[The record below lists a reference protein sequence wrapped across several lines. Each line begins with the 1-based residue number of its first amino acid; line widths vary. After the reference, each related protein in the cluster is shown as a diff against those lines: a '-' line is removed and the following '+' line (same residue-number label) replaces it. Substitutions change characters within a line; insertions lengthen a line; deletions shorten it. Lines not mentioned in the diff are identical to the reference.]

1 MTAITRMTAKPPVN
15 AYAPGAISEITVEA
29 VDKIG
34 QATAAQIEHTAET
47 IEAGAKELG
56 DRLRKLA
63 GAMREHTRLASQ
75 DVSEFCLKMASARAT
90 IRGLEVEITD
100 KVVPEIAAIGHD
112 DGEPSPAFLHSTDA
126 AGKQNGA
133 TQG

>member
-1 MTAITRMTAKPPVN
+1 MSRMTAIPITKPPVN
-15 AYAPGAISEITVEA
+15 AYAPGAISEITIEA

-34 QATAAQIEHTAET
+34 QATAVQIEHTANT

-63 GAMREHTRLASQ
+63 TAMREHTRLASQ
-75 DVSEFCLKMASARAT
+75 DVSDFCLKMASARAT

-100 KVVPEIAAIGHD
+100 KVAAETAVSEHD
-112 DGEPSPAFLHSTDA
+112 DGEASPVFLHLTDA
-126 AGKQNGA
+126 SGQTNGR
-133 TQG
+133 G